1 MAGLARMFLPGGGG
15 AQLVSFPPSTSYYLV
30 PELFSLDNTTPL
42 LPSRTESLV
51 LSCSSSIDIF
61 YDLENRTMF
70 FAFAVEGN
78 TELFS
83 RIELGN

>member
-1 MAGLARMFLPGGGG
+1 MTGLARMFLPGGGG

-51 LSCSSSIDIF
+51 LSCSSITALQHYFHPGAS
-61 YDLENRTMF
+61 DLLISHGPVAER
-70 FAFAVEGN
+70 
-78 TELFS
+78 
-83 RIELGN
+83 